1 MEIGLIFYLLFAFGI
16 IPIVLILSNWLK
28 IVNPVIKFLYEVSII
43 FRKREYLPP
52 KIFIEGHGVKRDLK
66 LIEAAL
72 ISEMPLNE
80 ILGILLSNSMSKGAL
95 TILSVEPLKFKTD
108 KLLPDVLDRNERDFV
123 RICVERNVK
132 KRQEKF
138 GNLIIK
144 MIKATSNKM
153 RGYSHL
159 ETVES
164 YAAIVGVASEKV
176 RLENMQDLVYKLV
189 VDMDELTKIIT
200 KTTNPFKDAPIFKEE
215 PEYMKVRSGGSYYG
229 GGGYRGG
236 GGSGCACAGCA
247 CACAGCACACAG
259 GGR

>member
-1 MEIGLIFYLLFAFGI
+1 MDSDLLIFLL
-16 IPIVLILSNWLK
+16 IVFCVILIVVALSNWRK
-28 IVNPVIKFLYEVSII
+28 IVNPVIKLGYEISIVS
-43 FRKREYLPP
+43 RKRKYLPP
-52 KIFIEGHGVKRDLK
+52 KIFIEGYGIKRGLDFV
-66 LIEAAL
+66 EAAL
-72 ISEMPLNE
+72 ISEKPLSE
-80 ILGILLSNSMSKGAL
+80 ILGMMLSNALGKGAL
-95 TILSVEPLKFKTD
+95 TIVSVEPLKFKAD
-108 KLLPDVLDRNERDFV
+108 KLLSDALNRDERDFV

-159 ETVES
+159 ETVKS
-164 YAAIVGVASEKV
+164 YTAMVDVASEKA
-176 RLENMQDLVYKLV
+176 RLENIQDLVYKFV
-189 VDMDELTKIIT
+189 DDMDELTKTIT

-215 PEYMKVRSGGSYYG
+215 PEYMKVKSGGSYYG

-236 GGSGCACAGCA
+236 GGGGCACAGCA

>member
-1 MEIGLIFYLLFAFGI
+1 MVA
-16 IPIVLILSNWLK
+16 LSNWRK
-28 IVNPVIKFLYEVSII
+28 IVNPVIKLGYEISIVS
-43 FRKREYLPP
+43 RKRKYLPP
-52 KIFIEGHGVKRDLK
+52 KIFIEGYGVKRGLDLV
-66 LIEAAL
+66 EAAL
-72 ISEMPLNE
+72 ISEKPLSE
-80 ILGILLSNSMSKGAL
+80 ILGMMLSNALGNGAL
-95 TILSVEPLKFKTD
+95 TILSVEPLKFKAD
-108 KLLPDVLDRNERDFV
+108 KLLSDALNRDERDFV

-159 ETVES
+159 ETVKS
-164 YAAIVGVASEKV
+164 YAAIVDVASEKA
-176 RLENMQDLVYKLV
+176 RLENIQELVYNFV
-189 VDMDELTKIIT
+189 DDMDELTKTITKTIT

-229 GGGYRGG
+229 GGRYRGG
-236 GGSGCACAGCA
+236 EGGGCA